1 MFEGVCLTPISVLI
15 AIIADPSPMPYHR
28 TWVSRS
34 EAGWLTF
41 PYMRGRAFTHPPRLG
56 VLRTFFCSTSH
67 CGMRYSN
74 RYLMPQLYKMCIPL
88 SLHDEWFKVMDILN
102 LPIMWDSIKNKMAT
116 NWTPWDIILKW
127 EHSNNI

>member
-1 MFEGVCLTPISVLI
+1 MDVSILQIMFEGVCLTPISVLI
-15 AIIADPSPMPYHR
+15 AIIADPSPTPYHR

-74 RYLMPQLYKMCIPL
+74 RYLMPQLYKCVFLCLYMMNGSKLWI
-88 SLHDEWFKVMDILN
+88 SLIYPSCGTVSKTRWPPTGHLGTSF
-102 LPIMWDSIKNKMAT
+102 
-116 NWTPWDIILKW
+116 
-127 EHSNNI
+127 